1 MPTKPETAE
10 PAATIH
16 TVLLAVQREMPIVA
30 RGNVADTGKYEYRYA
45 DLADVQGAVLPL
57 LNSRGVTFVCA
68 PRRTEGGYELAGTL
82 HHAESGTSVEG
93 ALPLRGN
100 DMQAVGSSITYA
112 RRYLL
117 GCLTG
122 IVTDNDPDAH
132 HARGTSATRT
142 WDGPGT
148 PALLNRL
155 DAAASRAGV
164 TYDVATAKFRER
176 GGYTLDDLDRLEP
189 WLLLPLV
196 EAVEKRAE
204 EVVAEQ
210 ARAAAE
216 QAAAA
221 AGGTTDNTAGHTG
234 EQALPD
240 PADGNDPWATP
251 APTSGQS

>member
-1 MPTKPETAE
+1 MTAKTAAET
-10 PAATIH
+10 AATIH

-45 DLADVQGAVLPL
+45 DLADVQGAVLPM
-57 LNSRGVTFVCA
+57 LNSRGVTFVCT

-132 HARGTSATRT
+132 QAKGTSATRT

-148 PALLNRL
+148 PALLEAL
-155 DAAASRAGV
+155 DKAAAEAGV
-164 TYDVATAKFRER
+164 TYEVATAKFRQAR
-176 GGYTLDDLDRLEP
+176 GYSLDDLDRLEP
-189 WLLLPLV
+189 WVLLPLV
-196 EAVEKRAE
+196 EAVQKRAT
-204 EVVAEQ
+204 EVVAE
-210 ARAAAE
+210 RAAAE
-216 QAAAA
+216 QQAAAA
-221 AGGTTDNTAGHTG
+221 SGAGDNAAGQTG

-240 PADGNDPWATP
+240 PNDGNDPWATP
-251 APTSGQS
+251 APAGGQHP